1 MCSFLNIL
9 EYSQATAA
17 SVLSMHNVR
26 LRSRG
31 VSDKEQHGGS
41 KKLYF
46 FYFKETHKEHG
57 GLLNFQ

>member
-1 MCSFLNIL
+1 MP
-9 EYSQATAA
+9 EYSQATVA

-31 VSDKEQHGGS
+31 VSDKEQHGSS

-46 FYFKETHKEHG
+46 FYFKETNKEHG

>member
-1 MCSFLNIL
+1 ML

-17 SVLSMHNVR
+17 LVLSMHNV
-26 LRSRG
+26 SRG